1 MTPQHLLA
9 ELLVDEGAVGDG
21 VERHVPVL
29 FTQVN
34 DVFFP
39 QQRLAAGEEAGVG
52 TQGLGLGEHPAHL
65 LKGQTLLVA
74 IFRRP
79 AAGAVH
85 IAGGG
90 GIHQNQPRHVD
101 IVLGCVLLRRLIAP
115 EAALVGRVGQGG
127 LENIGVVLPD
137 QPLGI
142 VGPLAVGV
150 LGDHAQGVEGDVRPG
165 ALVDFLDH
173 VDELLGQVAHVLGL
187 ALFQHGVEDGLPVDL
202 ERGGAVKFHRD
213 VLPGQHLHHM
223 DMPDMLTLE
232 NGREYRQ
239 GLQR

>member
-9 ELLVDEGAVGDG
+9 ELLVDEGAVGEG

-29 FTQVN
+29 FAQAD

-39 QQRLAAGEEAGVG
+39 QQRLDAGE
-52 TQGLGLGEHPAHL
+52 
-65 LKGQTLLVA
+65 GQALLVA

-101 IVLGCVLLRRLIAP
+101 VVLLRRLLRRLIAP
-115 EAALVGRVGQGG
+115 EAALVGRVGQEG
-127 LENIGVVLPD
+127 LENIGAVLPD

-150 LGDHAQGVEGDVRPG
+150 LGDHTQGVKGGVRPG
-165 ALVDFLDH
+165 ALVDLLDH

-202 ERGGAVKFHRD
+202 ERSGAVKFHRD
-213 VLPGQHLHHM
+213 VLPGQHRHHM